1 MKTYAEKLKDPR
13 WQRKRLEIM
22 ERDGFKCRICGDE
35 TTTLHVHHIRY
46 LRGRE
51 PWEYREFYFV
61 TLCENCHE
69 TEEREIK
76 ACGARSF
83 TKTTKTVT
91 TKTFVS
97 NEPELTP
104 EEMAEMNAEPS
115 SEELDKFFASL
126 KSFCD
131 NISTPHSS

>member
-35 TTTLHVHHIRY
+35 TTTLHVHHVRY

-76 ACGARSF
+76 ACGKSPYTPRIRS
-83 TKTTKTVT
+83 VT
-91 TKTFVS
+91 TKTIVS
-97 NEPELTP
+97 NQIKFESQDDCDSPENEKP
-104 EEMAEMNAEPS
+104 NQEQ
-115 SEELDKFFASL
+115 LDAFFANL
-126 KSFCD
+126 KNMLD
-131 NISTPHSS
+131 ET